1 MFALEISVWLTVV
14 FSRFKIRVCRSSSAG
29 TPTAFAWLFHREM
42 RTMGYLR
49 NPWRSPQKTSGRT
62 AGFSLI
68 ELLLVI
74 AIIALLAALLLPALS
89 KAYTRG
95 KRAGCVTN
103 LKQIGLAFH
112 AFAHEHGEKLPMQV
126 STNNGGSMEILTPAR
141 QAGGKFAFRHLQSLS
156 HQLVDP

>member
-1 MFALEISVWLTVV
+1 M
-14 FSRFKIRVCRSSSAG
+14 K
-29 TPTAFAWLFHREM
+29 
-42 RTMGYLR
+42 TMGHLR
-49 NPWRSPQKTSGRT
+49 DRWRSPQQNFGRT

-74 AIIALLAALLLPALS
+74 AIIALLAALILPALS

-112 AFAHEHGEKLPMQV
+112 TFAHEHGDKLPMQV
-126 STNNGGSMEILTPAR
+126 STNAGGSMEFVATAQR
-141 QAGGKFAFRHLQSLS
+141 AGGIFAFRHLQTLS
-156 HQLVDP
+156 NDLVDPK

>member
-1 MFALEISVWLTVV
+1 MI
-14 FSRFKIRVCRSSSAG
+14 
-29 TPTAFAWLFHREM
+29 
-42 RTMGYLR
+42 TMGHLR
-49 NPWRSPQKTSGRT
+49 VLRWRSPQKISGRT

-103 LKQIGLAFH
+103 LKQIGLSFH
-112 AFAHEHGEKLPMQV
+112 TFAHEHGDKLPMQV
-126 STNNGGSMEILTPAR
+126 STNAGGSMEFTTVATPAN
-141 QAGGKFAFRHLQSLS
+141 FAFRHLQTLS
-156 HQLVDP
+156 NELVDPKLLICP